1 MGTLGHYLREARE
14 RLGIDIRDAAQQTR
28 ISLRY
33 LKALED
39 QDFAKLPGDVFVRGF
54 LKSYGKFL
62 QLNEPEL
69 MARYGELKA
78 PAEKPATEGGAAPV
92 EKHPAVA
99 VPHKPAPKIPVE
111 PFFWAAGS
119 LVALIVFV
127 LLVLPAKQKQ
137 HQTGTAP
144 LVSSQ
149 TATAPAVQLLP
160 EKLYLEVVALE
171 DTWLLVRIDTSPQKK
186 AMLKKGETLT
196 WSADERF
203 QLSFGS
209 ANALKLALNTKELIL
224 NEPKNAVVRDL
235 IVTAAGIVSKK
246 TQPEVAKP
254 KRKPLLLTQPTG
266 TAVQKPLVKPQEAP
280 ATQQPQ
286 RTQQKVVPQ
295 ASAGSTTTPSAT
307 PETRPTTTR

>member
-62 QLNEPEL
+62 QLNEAEL

-92 EKHPAVA
+92 EKQPPVA
-99 VPHKPAPKIPVE
+99 VPHKPAPKTPVE

-119 LVALIVFV
+119 LVALVVFV
-127 LLVLPAKQKQ
+127 LLVLPSKQNQ
-137 HQTGTAP
+137 HRTGTAP
-144 LVSSQ
+144 LVSIQ
-149 TATAPAVQLLP
+149 TATAPAVQPLP

-186 AMLKKGETLT
+186 AVLKKGETLT

-246 TQPEVAKP
+246 TQPEVAKQ
-254 KRKPLLLTQPTG
+254 KRKPLLTQPTG
-266 TAVQKPLVKPQEAP
+266 TAVQKPLVNPQQVTP

-286 RTQQKVVPQ
+286 PTQRVAPQ
-295 ASAGSTTTPSAT
+295 ASAASPTTPQS
-307 PETRPTTTR
+307 RPTATR